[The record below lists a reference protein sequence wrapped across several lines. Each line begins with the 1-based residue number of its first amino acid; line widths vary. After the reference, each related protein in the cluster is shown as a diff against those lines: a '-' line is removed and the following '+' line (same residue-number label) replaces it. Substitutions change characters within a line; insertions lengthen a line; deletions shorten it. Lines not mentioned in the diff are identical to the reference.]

1 MQKDIYDK
9 IIGFLQG
16 ASWAVVLFGAYF
28 TFKFSIFFGLSFSLF
43 LTILYI
49 FISLF
54 LVLLLDTFNV
64 NRERLQEARKQT
76 RLLEQLYRKD
86 KNDIVLINSEFE
98 NLVQ

>member
-28 TFKFSIFFGLSFSLF
+28 TFRFSFSFGLSFSLF

-54 LVLLLDTFNV
+54 LVLLLDSFNV
-64 NRERLQEARKQT
+64 NRSRLVEAKKQT
-76 RLLEQLYRKD
+76 EILEEIALQRSAK
-86 KNDIVLINSEFE
+86 E
-98 NLVQ
+98 